1 MCELRGKKMVKLNY
15 PVNGL
20 SGMKM
25 RAMEGCTNDV
35 NELVPV
41 MEDFD
46 LLLPQGRN
54 VKQLKDIYQIKPA
67 ESPA

>member
-1 MCELRGKKMVKLNY
+1 ML
-15 PVNGL
+15 
-20 SGMKM
+20 
-25 RAMEGCTNDV
+25 ATEGCTNDV